1 MKALGVV
8 VVVIFAVAL
17 IMVNHY
23 WNKINKEQKYGITQN
38 TSCIGY

>member
-1 MKALGVV
+1 MKELGVV

-23 WNKINKEQKYGITQN
+23 WNEINKE
-38 TSCIGY
+38 

>member
-1 MKALGVV
+1 MKAFGIV

-23 WNKINKEQKYGITQN
+23 WNKINRE
-38 TSCIGY
+38 

>member
-8 VVVIFAVAL
+8 VVVIFTVAL

-23 WNKINKEQKYGITQN
+23 WNKINKE
-38 TSCIGY
+38 

>member
-1 MKALGVV
+1 MKALGIV

-23 WNKINKEQKYGITQN
+23 WNKINKE
-38 TSCIGY
+38 

>member
-1 MKALGVV
+1 MKAMGIV

-23 WNKINKEQKYGITQN
+23 WNKINKE
-38 TSCIGY
+38 

>member
-1 MKALGVV
+1 MKTLGVV

-23 WNKINKEQKYGITQN
+23 WNKINKE
-38 TSCIGY
+38 

>member
-1 MKALGVV
+1 MKALGIV

-23 WNKINKEQKYGITQN
+23 WNEINKD
-38 TSCIGY
+38 S

>member
-1 MKALGVV
+1 MKVLGIV

-23 WNKINKEQKYGITQN
+23 WSEINKE
-38 TSCIGY
+38 

>member
-1 MKALGVV
+1 MKALGIV

-23 WNKINKEQKYGITQN
+23 WDEINKE
-38 TSCIGY
+38 